1 MEEINKVIV
10 KQQPKLTGQIGN
22 TLIYVDPDLE
32 DQKVDI
38 LENGVYTVKASEG
51 FDGLN
56 SVEVKADVNP
66 ELEEKEI
73 TPTKQVQIV
82 TSDEAYG
89 LSKVTVQTIPDEYVI
104 PTGRLDITKNGIENI
119 KDYESVNVDV
129 SPNLQNKSIDVI
141 KNGTTFISADENFD
155 GLGTVEITANV
166 VSETFVPFTYTGYSK
181 NYCSNIGR
189 YIKDVPYLDLGDSTS
204 TYYLL
209 AGASNLEHVGTI
221 RSNKD
226 IIYAAYM
233 FYGCTS
239 LEKIDNIDLRLPTEA
254 AGYSL
259 TYACCY
265 MFCNCNKLEGEMK
278 LDMPTTSGN
287 MDAMFYNCYKIKK
300 IDLSSITTTPTAFV
314 NVFANCYELE
324 ELDIS
329 GMSIPYTPN
338 THSDSF
344 KNVGKNLSTPTKVY
358 VKDEATQTWILS
370 LSGTSRPSNWSTE
383 NVIIKG

>member
-1 MEEINKVIV
+1 MNKKITSIV
-10 KQQPKLTGQIGN
+10 RQQPKLTGQIGN
-22 TLIYVDPDLE
+22 TLIYIDPNLE

-38 LENGVYTVKASEG
+38 VKNGVYTLRANEG
-51 FDGLN
+51 FDALN
-56 SVEVKADVNP
+56 
-66 ELEEKEI
+66 
-73 TPTKQVQIV
+73 
-82 TSDEAYG
+82 
-89 LSKVTVQTIPDEYVI
+89 
-104 PTGRLDITKNGIENI
+104 
-119 KDYESVNVDV
+119 
-129 SPNLQNKSIDVI
+129 
-141 KNGTTFISADENFD
+141 
-155 GLGTVEITANV
+155 TVEINAEVIPEIFT
-166 VSETFVPFTYTGYSK
+166 PFTYTGYNKS
-181 NYCSNIGR
+181 YLSNIGH
-189 YIKDVPYLDLGDSTS
+189 YIKDVPYLDLGDSNS
-204 TYYLL
+204 VYYLFY
-209 AGASNLEHVGTI
+209 GASKLEHVGTI

-239 LEKIDNIDLRLPTEA
+239 LKKIDNIDLRLPTVA

-265 MFCNCNKLEGEMK
+265 MFCNCNNLEGEIK

-358 VKDEATQTWILS
+358 VKDEATQNWILS
-370 LSGTSRPSNWSTE
+370 LSGTVRPSNWSKE